1 MPETYSPILLAKKAK
16 NIRETTGDIKFY
28 APHEK
33 ADCSLRGILRRT
45 ILRPVEMMLT
55 EPILSLIVIYLSII
69 CGMLYS
75 LLETFPII
83 WQDIRGFKSHE
94 TSMIFLGLGFGAVLG
109 GFLQLYFARPMKNL
123 MPKWNGHPPCEMN
136 LYGAMFAGP
145 FFVGG
150 ILWLGWTGAYALIP
164 WWVPALSTV
173 MLGMSYAASALA
185 ASMIYCWSCSSTFH
199 TTDVY
204 WTGDT
209 MGLHTC
215 NVFLSFF
222 FFYMPIIG

>member
-55 EPILSLIVIYLSII
+55 
-69 CGMLYS
+69 
-75 LLETFPII
+75 ETFPII